1 MREQRDMRLINVFLS
16 GLLIVAFGFP
26 SFAIDEEFIKERNAE
41 QLTQQ
46 PYLDIAD
53 LWPEVQRHYQRRIE
67 SVVYIVTEEG
77 IEGSGTVISKS
88 FGLIITNSHVVGSE
102 SFVSI
107 VFDSPSFQNNFQFK
121 KEDIYSAR
129 VLKSDPVRDLALLEV
144 ISPPSKMTAV
154 PLGSISRLEV
164 GQDIFSVSHSQSLL
178 WNYTGGVITQI
189 QEENEWTSDI
199 GTFHRATTIQI
210 QTLSGQGSSG
220 DPLFDVNGHFIGLIA
235 GSSSAIQKYAI
246 ATDEIREFAISV
258 IRPTIPFQEVI
269 HFRPNP
275 LSTDRFLQ
283 L

>member
-1 MREQRDMRLINVFLS
+1 MRLINVFFS
-16 GLLIVAFGFP
+16 ALLIIAFGFP
-26 SFAIDEEFIKERNAE
+26 SFAIDEEIIKERNAE
-41 QLTQQ
+41 QLIQE
-46 PYLDIAD
+46 PSLDIAD

-77 IEGSGTVISKS
+77 IKGSGTVISKS

-107 VFDSPSFQNNFQFK
+107 VFDAPSLQDNFQFK

-144 ISPPSKMTAV
+144 ISPPSRMTAV

-189 QEENEWTSDI
+189 QAENEWTSDI

-220 DPLFDVNGHFIGLIA
+220 DPLFDVKGHFIGLIA
-235 GSSSAIQKYAI
+235 GSSSSRPKYAI
-246 ATDEIREFAISV
+246 ATDEIREFAIGV

-269 HFRPNP
+269 NFRPNP
-275 LSTDRFLQ
+275 LSTDRFLR